1 VQEHFGGNR
10 KPAPPG
16 SRPGTLGEL
25 VPVKRDHSR
34 FQAYFN
40 LDNGVGSIR
49 GVYAQGNQAVIPIFR
64 QWGEPLRDLGFTHVS
79 SRSTGSTDHV
89 SFDNAGLPGFQ
100 FIQDSLQYEPTNHHT
115 NMDFF
120 EALQPEDMRRNCV
133 ILASFALMAANHPG
147 KLPRKARPGPPAPT
161 ASPAVAVTG
170 SLSQPTNPGP

>member
-1 VQEHFGGNR
+1 M
-10 KPAPPG
+10 
-16 SRPGTLGEL
+16 
-25 VPVKRDHSR
+25 KRDHSR

-49 GVYAQGNQAVIPIFR
+49 GIYAQGNQGIIPIFR

-79 SRSTGSTDHV
+79 SRNTGSTDHV

-100 FIQDSLQYEPTNHHT
+100 FIQDQLQYEPTDHHT

-120 EALQPEDMRRNCV
+120 EAIQPEDMKRNSA

-147 KLPRKARPGPPAPT
+147 KLPRKARTAEPPRPSGPPDIAQLPGT
-161 ASPAVAVTG
+161 PARPSSP
-170 SLSQPTNPGP
+170 